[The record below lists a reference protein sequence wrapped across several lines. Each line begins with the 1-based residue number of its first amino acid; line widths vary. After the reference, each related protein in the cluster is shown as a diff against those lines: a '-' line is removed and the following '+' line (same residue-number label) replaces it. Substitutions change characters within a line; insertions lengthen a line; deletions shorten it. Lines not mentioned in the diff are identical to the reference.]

1 MLLKK
6 SIAHIKKLEWLM
18 AVVCVCAC
26 VHVCVCVCVCMCVC
40 LLKKTLASSFLIAML
55 VYPEDK

>member
-26 VHVCVCVCVCMCVC
+26 VHVCVCVRVHVCVSVKENIGIIIPNSNVG
-40 LLKKTLASSFLIAML
+40 LS
-55 VYPEDK
+55 